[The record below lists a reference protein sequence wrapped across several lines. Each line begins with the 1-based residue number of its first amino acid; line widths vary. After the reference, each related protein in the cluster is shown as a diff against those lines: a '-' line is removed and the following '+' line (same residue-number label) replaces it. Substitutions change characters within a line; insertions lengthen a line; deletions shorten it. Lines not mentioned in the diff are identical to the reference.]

1 MDFRFSP
8 EEEAFRA
15 EVGRF
20 LAQEAP
26 PGWEQRFEGVPEGL
40 WAFEREFQRRLAAR
54 RWLALAWPKDLG
66 GGGATHME
74 QLIFKEAM
82 AYHRAPGF
90 TNMGVAWVGPSI
102 MSYGTAE
109 QKAKYVRRIADGQDI
124 WCTLYSEPGAGSD
137 LAAMQTRADLDG
149 DEYVINGQKIW
160 TTYAHLSDYG
170 WLGVRTNP
178 RAAKHRGIS
187 TLIVEMKTPGVSI
200 RPLVNMADGH
210 EFNEVFFDNVRVS
223 KENLVG
229 EENRGWYQIATGLDI
244 ERTAIGSPAAA
255 RRLLEDLVEY
265 WRESGSRHAT
275 PGRAGTIRLT
285 LADLAVAIE
294 VNRILS
300 YRIASM
306 QTRGLA
312 PNYEASMAKMY
323 GTELNQRLMNT
334 GLNMLGLAGQ
344 LDWSST
350 RWAPL
355 HGRLKYGHLRA
366 VANTIEGGTS
376 EIQRSVIA
384 TRGLGLPRA

>member
-8 EEEAFRA
+8 QEEAFRT
-15 EVGRF
+15 EVVQF
-20 LAQEAP
+20 LAEEAP
-26 PGWEQRFEGVPEGL
+26 PGWEDRFEGDPDGL

-54 RWLALAWPKDLG
+54 RWLALAWPKELG
-66 GGGATHME
+66 GGGATHIE
-74 QLIFKEAM
+74 QLLFREAM
-82 AYHRAPGF
+82 AYHRAPSF

-102 MSYGTAE
+102 MTYGTDE
-109 QKAKYVRRIADGQDI
+109 QKAKYVRRIADGEDI

-137 LAAMQTRADLDG
+137 LAAMQTRAERDG
-149 DEYVINGQKIW
+149 DEFVINGQKIW

-170 WLGVRTNP
+170 WLGVRTDP
-178 RAAKHRGIS
+178 QAPKHRGIS
-187 TLIVEMKTPGVSI
+187 TLIVDMKAPGVTV
-200 RPLVNMADGH
+200 RPLVNMAGGH
-210 EFNEVFFDNVRVS
+210 EFNEVFFDNVRVP

-244 ERTAIGSPAAA
+244 ERTAIGSAAGA
-255 RRLLEDLVEY
+255 RRLLEDLIVY

-275 PGRAGTIRLT
+275 AGQAGAIRLQ
-285 LADLAVAIE
+285 LADLAVAID

-312 PNYEASMAKMY
+312 PNHEASMAKMV
-323 GTELNQRLMNT
+323 GTELNQRLMNA
-334 GLNMLGLAGQ
+334 GLKVLGLAGQ
-344 LDWSST
+344 LDGSAT

-355 HGRLKYGHLRA
+355 RGRLKYGYLRA

-384 TRGLGLPRA
+384 TRGLGLPRE